1 MRSYVSGYVCPVS
14 CRSCY
19 SLTAKIFWFLS
30 QESPRLARSSSS
42 SVNNPQSL
50 WLPLLSSLSGLPI
63 NSEAEDLT
71 CSPNSKFLYSSS
83 PYPSLDYGTFFQ
95 FYFWN
100 LNVPSLKHPIFNS
113 YIKHPFILRIILTV
127 DSLEIYFWI
136 SFLCTIHCFCVS
148 PISAWNPHSGA
159 EALLGYLTL
168 WLFLNSRM
176 SGELRSCTLSVKKW
190 LQSETMRLGQQL
202 RTSKI
207 YCKSREW

>member
-50 WLPLLSSLSGLPI
+50 WFPLLSSLSGLPI
-63 NSEAEDLT
+63 NSEAEDLN

-159 EALLGYLTL
+159 EVLRLSDTL
-168 WLFLNSRM
+168 AFPQFKNEWRTQ
-176 SGELRSCTLSVKKW
+176 ELYTECEKVT
-190 LQSETMRLGQQL
+190 SERDDATGPAA
-202 RTSKI
+202 KDI
-207 YCKSREW
+207 